1 MKLKS
6 INPANEKIIGTFEV
20 CSKERVFRIVEE
32 AKKAFVFWRKTEI
45 SEREKFVKKF
55 LEAFSK
61 EEKQLSQLLSR
72 EMGKPITQAREETAE
87 IPEMIRWFLLNTKK
101 YIKDESCGPAR
112 IKFEP
117 RGVAG
122 LITPWNYPYSTSLQK
137 IIPAL
142 LTGNTVVFKP
152 SELSTF
158 CGLKIDKLFKKIN
171 LPKNVF
177 NTITGDPQT
186 GKYLVQS
193 GVNMI
198 SFTGST
204 AAGKDI
210 AQNAGQDLKKVVLEL
225 GGSDPFIVF
234 EDADLDEAVAG
245 AVAGRFENCGQ
256 ICIAAKRIFVHQKIY
271 SQFLEKFTEKAQA
284 LRVGN
289 PLDSQTQMGPLVSKG
304 QLRVLEIQVKDAISR
319 GAQLLCG
326 GKKLPGKGYF
336 YAPTVLTGLTDDM
349 LVAREETFGP
359 VACIFSFENTEE
371 ALNLA
376 NNTNYGL
383 GASVWTKDKKKI
395 KFITENIASGMI
407 SVNSWGTH
415 DLECPFGGVKE
426 SGLGRELSE
435 YGVREFCNIK
445 TIIK

>member
-6 INPANEKIIGTFEV
+6 INPANEKVIGTFEV
-20 CSKERVFRIVEE
+20 CSKERVFRIVEA

-177 NTITGDPQT
+177 NTITGGPQT

-271 SQFLEKFTEKAQA
+271 SQFLEKFTEEAQA

-304 QLRVLEIQVKDAISR
+304 QLRVLEIQVKDAISK

-383 GASVWTKDKKKI
+383 GASVWTKDKRKI

>member
-72 EMGKPITQAREETAE
+72 EMGKPITQAREETAK

-177 NTITGDPQT
+177 NTITGGPQT

>member
-6 INPANEKIIGTFEV
+6 INPANEKVIGTFEV
-20 CSKERVFRIVEE
+20 CSKERVFRIVKA

-72 EMGKPITQAREETAE
+72 EMGKPITQAREETAK

-177 NTITGDPQT
+177 NTITGGPQT

-234 EDADLDEAVAG
+234 EDADLNRAIDG
-245 AVAGRFENCGQ
+245 AILGRFENCGQ
-256 ICIAAKRIFVHQKIY
+256 VCIAAKRILLHKKIY

-336 YAPTVLTGLTDDM
+336 YTPTVLTGLTDDM

-383 GASVWTKDKKKI
+383 GASVWTKDKRKI

>member
-1 MKLKS
+1 
-6 INPANEKIIGTFEV
+6 
-20 CSKERVFRIVEE
+20 
-32 AKKAFVFWRKTEI
+32 
-45 SEREKFVKKF
+45 
-55 LEAFSK
+55 
-61 EEKQLSQLLSR
+61 
-72 EMGKPITQAREETAE
+72 
-87 IPEMIRWFLLNTKK
+87 LLNTKK

-112 IKFEP
+112 ITFEP
-117 RGVAG
+117 RGVEG

-177 NTITGDPQT
+177 NTITGGPQT

-304 QLRVLEIQVKDAISR
+304 QLRVLEIQVKDAISK

-326 GKKLPGKGYF
+326 GKKLSGKGYF

>member
-6 INPANEKIIGTFEV
+6 INPANEKVIGTFEV
-20 CSKERVFRIVEE
+20 CSKERVFRIVKA

-72 EMGKPITQAREETAE
+72 EMGKPITQAREETAK

-177 NTITGDPQT
+177 NTITGGPQT

-304 QLRVLEIQVKDAISR
+304 QLRVLEIQVKDAISK

-326 GKKLPGKGYF
+326 GKKLSGKGYF

>member
-1 MKLKS
+1 
-6 INPANEKIIGTFEV
+6 
-20 CSKERVFRIVEE
+20 
-32 AKKAFVFWRKTEI
+32 
-45 SEREKFVKKF
+45 
-55 LEAFSK
+55 
-61 EEKQLSQLLSR
+61 
-72 EMGKPITQAREETAE
+72 
-87 IPEMIRWFLLNTKK
+87 
-101 YIKDESCGPAR
+101 
-112 IKFEP
+112 
-117 RGVAG
+117 
-122 LITPWNYPYSTSLQK
+122 
-137 IIPAL
+137 
-142 LTGNTVVFKP
+142 
-152 SELSTF
+152 
-158 CGLKIDKLFKKIN
+158 
-171 LPKNVF
+171 
-177 NTITGDPQT
+177 
-186 GKYLVQS
+186 
-193 GVNMI
+193 
-198 SFTGST
+198 
-204 AAGKDI
+204 
-210 AQNAGQDLKKVVLEL
+210 
-225 GGSDPFIVF
+225 
-234 EDADLDEAVAG
+234 
-245 AVAGRFENCGQ
+245 VAGRFENCGQ

-304 QLRVLEIQVKDAISR
+304 QLRVLEIQVKDAISK

-326 GKKLPGKGYF
+326 GKKLSGKGYF

>member
-6 INPANEKIIGTFEV
+6 INPANEKVIGTFEV
-20 CSKERVFRIVEE
+20 CSKERVFRIVKA

-72 EMGKPITQAREETAE
+72 EMGKPITQAREETAK

-304 QLRVLEIQVKDAISR
+304 QLRVLEIQVKDAISK

-326 GKKLPGKGYF
+326 GKKLSGKGYF

-383 GASVWTKDKKKI
+383 GASVWTKDKRKI

>member
-6 INPANEKIIGTFEV
+6 INPANEKVIGTFEV
-20 CSKERVFRIVEE
+20 CSKERVFRIVKA

-72 EMGKPITQAREETAE
+72 EMGKPITQAREETAK

-177 NTITGDPQT
+177 NTITGGPQT

-383 GASVWTKDKKKI
+383 GASVWTKDKRKI

>member
-6 INPANEKIIGTFEV
+6 INPANEKVIGTFEV
-20 CSKERVFRIVEE
+20 CSKERVFRIVKA

-72 EMGKPITQAREETAE
+72 EMGKPITQAREETAK

-177 NTITGDPQT
+177 NTITGGPQT

-336 YAPTVLTGLTDDM
+336 YTPTVLTGLTDDM

-383 GASVWTKDKKKI
+383 GASVWTKDKRKI